1 MRRRRRKTNGAGG
14 RPPAPRDVRYASS
27 AVVFHFP
34 VADLLAGLL
43 LGDAVGALDAADQDV
58 ATALDRG
65 QVVVGQLAPLLLDV
79 ALGHVPVAL
88 DLLPGRVGL
97 AGGRGGRGLG
107 GRRVDDRRRGDGEGQ
122 RAERREGEDLSH
134 RELRCWAPGGRRGN
148 AGGTR
153 PLLWRNASG
162 TGRFLRRYAERVARG
177 AREARL

>member
-65 QVVVGQLAPLLLDV
+65 EVVVGQLAPLLLDV

-97 AGGRGGRGLG
+97 VRGGGRGLR
-107 GRRVDDRRRGDGEGQ
+107 GRGVDDRRRGDGESQ
-122 RAERREGEDLSH
+122 RAERREG
-134 RELRCWAPGGRRGN
+134 
-148 AGGTR
+148 
-153 PLLWRNASG
+153 
-162 TGRFLRRYAERVARG
+162 
-177 AREARL
+177 